1 MRETIRSLQQ
11 IKKVRY
17 IQAFYDQNVYM
28 GTIVYELSE
37 KGILEYYMEKGS
49 RKRIDR
55 RFTEVDSAEMRSFI
69 DELQAFVQNADNAFK
84 HKDDCGHKVQF
95 IYEGDHKEFFGV
107 NIGSMDLEDS
117 LMKRIRCFV
126 SDHQPVY

>member
-37 KGILEYYMEKGS
+37 KGILEYYMEQGS
-49 RKRIDR
+49 RKRLNR
-55 RFTEVDSAEMRSFI
+55 TFTKVDSAKMRSFI
-69 DELQAFVQNADNAFK
+69 DELQALAQTADNAFK
-84 HKDDCGHKVQF
+84 HTDDCGHKVQF
-95 IYEGDHKEFFGV
+95 IYEGDHKELFETD
-107 NIGSMDLEDS
+107 IGTMDKEDS
-117 LMKRIRCFV
+117 LMKRIRYFIA
-126 SDHQPVY
+126 DHQPVY